1 MLSLATFLRCLKHRL
16 FQAQPPDPGAG
27 MQLRVLRGNPEAPVE
42 PWQELLQHPVGFPE
56 AARPGQPEFS
66 YQPVLE
72 GAPRALHAPLGLG
85 RQGKDHL
92 NPQLVHG
99 PAELGW
105 HPGRPEPGVCLKTPC
120 RSV

>member
-1 MLSLATFLRCLKHRL
+1 MEPHRVVLGHLPAVLEAQDL
-16 FQAQPPDPGAG
+16 FQAQFRIQGPECR
-27 MQLRVLRGNPEAPVE
+27 LRVLRWNTEAPVE

-56 AARPGQPEFS
+56 AARPSQPEFS

-72 GAPRALHAPLGLG
+72 GAPRALYAPLGLG
-85 RQGKDHL
+85 GQGKDHL

-105 HPGRPEPGVCLKTPC
+105 HPG
-120 RSV
+120 